1 MSDGSTND
9 LVSEM
14 AYIMCYQMLNTH
26 ALYHVSLKN
35 NAMDKYSVETKMIW
49 TTVNPYGTN
58 KR

>member
-1 MSDGSTND
+1 M
-9 LVSEM
+9 L
-14 AYIMCYQMLNTH
+14 YIMR
-26 ALYHVSLKN
+26 VKN

>member
-26 ALYHVSLKN
+26 APYHASLKN
-35 NAMDKYSVETKMIW
+35 NAMDMYSVETKMILDNSQPIW
-49 TTVNPYGTN
+49 H
-58 KR
+58 